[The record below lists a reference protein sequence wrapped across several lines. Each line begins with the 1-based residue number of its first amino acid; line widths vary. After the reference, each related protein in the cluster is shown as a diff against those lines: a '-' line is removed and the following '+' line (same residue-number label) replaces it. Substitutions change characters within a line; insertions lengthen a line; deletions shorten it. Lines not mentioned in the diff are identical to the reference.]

1 VADDELTRELL
12 DLIQSSRDTAP
23 DDERGWLRRAN
34 RAERRV
40 VGDFGDLETDLRG
53 PSETGTAI
61 DREGL
66 RPGRPK
72 ITKVEPSDFGPGTLV
87 TIHGKNLFG
96 VGRVL
101 FDDKPAKQI
110 VIVSGQRIEAV
121 VPDDAQSSAITIELR
136 PSRRQRQQALERQH
150 QAAGAAEIDEEEED
164 EDESFEAIVVYSGTG
179 GDDDEI
185 EEIDE

>member
-23 DDERGWLRRAN
+23 DDERGWLRRAT

-53 PSETGTAI
+53 PSEVGTAI

-66 RPGRPK
+66 RPGTPK

-136 PSRRQRQQALERQH
+136 PSRKQRQQELERQRE
-150 QAAGAAEIDEEEED
+150 AAEAAEIDEEEED
-164 EDESFEAIVVYSGTG
+164 EDESFETVVVYSGA

-185 EEIDE
+185 EGNEE

>member
-12 DLIQSSRDTAP
+12 DLIQSSRETAL
-23 DDERGWLRRAN
+23 DDERGWLQHAT

-66 RPGRPK
+66 RPGTPK

-101 FDDKPAKQI
+101 FDDKPAEQM

-136 PSRRQRQQALERQH
+136 PSRKQRQQALQRQH
-150 QAAGAAEIDEEEED
+150 EAAEIDEEEEE

-179 GDDDEI
+179 EDDEI
-185 EEIDE
+185 EEIEE

>member
-12 DLIQSSRDTAP
+12 DLIQSSRETAP
-23 DDERGWLRRAN
+23 DDERGWLQHST

-40 VGDFGDLETDLRG
+40 VADFGDLETDLRG

-66 RPGRPK
+66 RPGTPK

-101 FDDKPAKQI
+101 FDDKPAEQL

-136 PSRRQRQQALERQH
+136 PSRRQRQQALQRQ
-150 QAAGAAEIDEEEED
+150 QEAAETAGIDEEEEE

-179 GDDDEI
+179 EDDEI
-185 EEIDE
+185 EEIEE